1 MSVDITIPSVGES
14 VSSGFITQWHKTDG
28 EMVKDGDLL
37 LTLDTDKISTE
48 IAAESAGILEI
59 IVQEGQDVEIGAIVG
74 KISSS
79 APDEQPQNVQ
89 EEEETISARDV
100 TEQTVFKNEDKDPQ
114 EDIPQDV
121 AKSVSQN
128 DVTETLIAKDEL
140 SAQTQTETAPSEK
153 KRDLR
158 LDRKA
163 PVSPAVK
170 KLANEKGVDLAL
182 VRGTGKKGAILKKD
196 VISYLGGSSQETLSE
211 SVSVKK
217 SKVSD
222 GPNLPNFNLKPIQ
235 HEKPSPPQQEE
246 GGRVT
251 RKRLSPIRRKIADHL
266 VSAQRNAA
274 LLTTFNECDM
284 SSIMSLRKELQED
297 FVAKFG
303 VKLGFMS
310 IFIKAVVEG
319 LKEVDQINARIDGN
333 DLIINHFYDIG
344 VAVGSERGL
353 VVPVIRDCDKKSF
366 AEIEKDIA
374 NYATLASEGKLELTD
389 LQGGVFTI
397 SNGGIYGSML
407 STPIINPPQ
416 SAILGMHNIIERPIA
431 LDGEVVIRP
440 MMYLALS
447 YDHRIVDGREA
458 VTFLK
463 RVKDCIENPARLLV
477 GA

>member
-14 VSSGFITQWHKTDG
+14 VSSGFITQWHKADG
-28 EMVKDGDLL
+28 EMVNSGDLL

-48 IAAESAGILEI
+48 IAAESAGVLEI
-59 IVQEGQDVEIGAIVG
+59 LVPEGQDVEIGAVVG
-74 KISSS
+74 KISSASEHTKSPEISDEKENVS
-79 APDEQPQNVQ
+79 ARTLIEEDKPNDLDEVHSDEPEVLKYDIDQNVSAK
-89 EEEETISARDV
+89 TII
-100 TEQTVFKNEDKDPQ
+100 KEDKSNNLEQ
-114 EDIPQDV
+114 KEIEN
-121 AKSVSQN
+121 K
-128 DVTETLIAKDEL
+128 
-140 SAQTQTETAPSEK
+140 EK

-170 KLANEKGVDLAL
+170 TLAKDKGVDLAL
-182 VRGTGKKGAILKKD
+182 VKGTGKKGAILKKD
-196 VISYLGGSSQETLSE
+196 VLAYLDGGSLESSTQNVSFQKSDNTE
-211 SVSVKK
+211 SVNI
-217 SKVSD
+217 
-222 GPNLPNFNLKPIQ
+222 PNLNLKPIQ
-235 HEKPSPPQQEE
+235 HQKPSPPQEEE
-246 GGRVT
+246 GGRIT
-251 RKRLSPIRRKIADHL
+251 RKPLSPIRRKIANHL
-266 VSAQRNAA
+266 VSAQRDSA

-284 SSIMSLRKELQED
+284 SSVMRLRKELQED
-297 FVAKFG
+297 FMAKFG

-310 IFIKAVVEG
+310 IFIKAVVDG

-333 DLIINHFYDIG
+333 DLIVNHFYDIG

-374 NYATLASEGKLELTD
+374 NYAALANEGKLGLDD

-397 SNGGIYGSML
+397 SNGGVYGSML

-431 LDGEVVIRP
+431 IDGEVVIRP

-458 VTFLK
+458 VTFLN
-463 RVKDCIENPARLLV
+463 RVKECIENPARLLV

>member
-59 IVQEGQDVEIGAIVG
+59 IVQEGQDVEIGAVVG

-79 APDEQPQNVQ
+79 AEDEQPQNLR
-89 EEEETISARDV
+89 EEEETISAIDV
-100 TEQTVFKNEDKDPQ
+100 TEQTASNNKDKDSQ

-128 DVTETLIAKDEL
+128 VVTETLIAKDEL

-196 VISYLGGSSQETLSE
+196 VISYLGGSSQETLPE
-211 SVSVKK
+211 SVPVKK

-222 GPNLPNFNLKPIQ
+222 RPNLPNFNLKPIQ

-266 VSAQRNAA
+266 VSAQRDAA

-366 AEIEKDIA
+366 ADIEKDIA

-431 LDGEVVIRP
+431 LNGEVVIRP

>member
-1 MSVDITIPSVGES
+1 MSVDVKIPSVGES
-14 VSSGFITQWHKTDG
+14 VSSGFITQWHKSEG
-28 EMVKDGDLL
+28 ELVNSGDLL

-48 IAAESAGILEI
+48 ITAESSGVLEI
-59 IVQEGQDVEIGAIVG
+59 LIQEGQDVMIGAVVG
-74 KISSS
+74 RISHAQEGSKPAPKNIEEQHES
-79 APDEQPQNVQ
+79 AVSNDIIDIEEVKEDPTPVQ
-89 EEEETISARDV
+89 SE
-100 TEQTVFKNEDKDPQ
+100 
-114 EDIPQDV
+114 
-121 AKSVSQN
+121 
-128 DVTETLIAKDEL
+128 
-140 SAQTQTETAPSEK
+140 PSEELEQYVEPVEPDKFPTINEPENKQK

-170 KLANEKGVDLAL
+170 VLAKEKGVDLSL
-182 VRGTGKKGAILKKD
+182 IIGTGKKGAILKKD
-196 VISYLGGSSQETLSE
+196 VIAFIDGGSSLVASAKE
-211 SVSVKK
+211 STNSLKK
-217 SKVSD
+217 TSGESL
-222 GPNLPNFNLKPIQ
+222 PNLSIKPTKL
-235 HEKPSPPQQEE
+235 EKPSPSKIEDN
-246 GGRVT
+246 GRIT
-251 RKRLSPIRRKIADHL
+251 RTPLSPIRRKIADHL
-266 VSAQRNAA
+266 VSAQRDSA

-284 SSIMSLRKELQED
+284 SSVMSLRKGLQDD

-310 IFIKAVVEG
+310 IFIKAVVDG
-319 LKEVDQINARIDGN
+319 LKEVEQINARIDGN
-333 DLIINHFYDIG
+333 DLITNHFYDVG

-353 VVPVIRDCDKKSF
+353 VVPVIRDCDKKNF

-374 NYATLASEGKLELTD
+374 KYATLANEGKLGLDD

-416 SAILGMHNIIERPIA
+416 SAILGMHNIIERPVAI
-431 LDGEVVIRP
+431 DGEVVIRP

-458 VTFLK
+458 VTFLR
-463 RVKDCIENPARLLV
+463 RVKDCVENPARLLV

>member
-14 VSSGFITQWHKTDG
+14 VSSGFITQWHKADG
-28 EMVKDGDLL
+28 EMVNSGDLL

-48 IAAESAGILEI
+48 IAAESAGVLEI
-59 IVQEGQDVEIGAIVG
+59 LVPEGQDVEIGAVVG
-74 KISSS
+74 KISSAS
-79 APDEQPQNVQ
+79 EHTKSPEISNEKENV
-89 EEEETISARDV
+89 SDR
-100 TEQTVFKNEDKDPQ
+100 TVIEEDKSNNLDEIHSDEPEVLTENIDQ
-114 EDIPQDV
+114 IVP
-121 AKSVSQN
+121 AK
-128 DVTETLIAKDEL
+128 TLIEEDEPDNID
-140 SAQTQTETAPSEK
+140 QKEK

-170 KLANEKGVDLAL
+170 TLAKDKGVDLAL
-182 VRGTGKKGAILKKD
+182 VKGTGKKGAILKKD
-196 VISYLGGSSQETLSE
+196 VLAYLDGGSSESSTQNVSFQKSDNTE
-211 SVSVKK
+211 SVNI
-217 SKVSD
+217 
-222 GPNLPNFNLKPIQ
+222 PNLNLKPIQ
-235 HEKPSPPQQEE
+235 HQKPSPPQEEE
-246 GGRVT
+246 GGRIT
-251 RKRLSPIRRKIADHL
+251 RKPLSPIRRKIANHL
-266 VSAQRNAA
+266 VSAQRDSA

-284 SSIMSLRKELQED
+284 SSVMRLRKELQED

-310 IFIKAVVEG
+310 IFIKAVVDG

-333 DLIINHFYDIG
+333 DLIVNHFYDIG

-374 NYATLASEGKLELTD
+374 KYATLANEGKLGLDD

-431 LDGEVVIRP
+431 INGEVVIRP

-458 VTFLK
+458 VTFLS
-463 RVKDCIENPARLLV
+463 RVKECIENPARLLV

>member
-14 VSSGFITQWHKTDG
+14 VSSGFITQWHKADG
-28 EMVKDGDLL
+28 EMVNSGDLL

-48 IAAESAGILEI
+48 IAAESAGVLEI
-59 IVQEGQDVEIGAIVG
+59 LVTEGQDVEIGAVVG
-74 KISSS
+74 KISSAS
-79 APDEQPQNVQ
+79 EHTKSPEISNEKENV
-89 EEEETISARDV
+89 SDR
-100 TEQTVFKNEDKDPQ
+100 TVIEEDKSNNLDEIHSDEPEVLTENIDQ
-114 EDIPQDV
+114 IVP
-121 AKSVSQN
+121 AK
-128 DVTETLIAKDEL
+128 TLIEEDEPDNID
-140 SAQTQTETAPSEK
+140 QKEK

-170 KLANEKGVDLAL
+170 ILAKDKGVDLAL
-182 VRGTGKKGAILKKD
+182 VKGTGKKGAILKKD
-196 VISYLGGSSQETLSE
+196 VLAYLDGGSLESSTKNVSFQKSDNTE
-211 SVSVKK
+211 SVNI
-217 SKVSD
+217 
-222 GPNLPNFNLKPIQ
+222 PNLNLKPIQ
-235 HEKPSPPQQEE
+235 HQKPSPPQEEE
-246 GGRVT
+246 GGRIT
-251 RKRLSPIRRKIADHL
+251 RKPLSPIRRKIANHL
-266 VSAQRNAA
+266 VSAQRDSA

-284 SSIMSLRKELQED
+284 SSVMRLRKELQED

-310 IFIKAVVEG
+310 IFIKAVVDG
-319 LKEVDQINARIDGN
+319 LKEVGQINARIDGN
-333 DLIINHFYDIG
+333 DLIVNHFYDIG

-374 NYATLASEGKLELTD
+374 KYATLANEGKLGLDD

-431 LDGEVVIRP
+431 INGEVVIRP

-458 VTFLK
+458 VTFLS
-463 RVKDCIENPARLLV
+463 RVKECIENPARLLV

>member
-59 IVQEGQDVEIGAIVG
+59 IVQEGQDVEIGAVVG

-79 APDEQPQNVQ
+79 APDEQPQTLQ
-89 EEEETISARDV
+89 KEEETISAIDV
-100 TEQTVFKNEDKDPQ
+100 TEQTVFKNEDKDSQ

-128 DVTETLIAKDEL
+128 VVTETLIAKDEL

-196 VISYLGGSSQETLSE
+196 VISYLDGSSQKTLPE
-211 SVSVKK
+211 SVPIKK

-222 GPNLPNFNLKPIQ
+222 EPNLPNFNLKPIQ

-266 VSAQRNAA
+266 VSAQRDAA

-366 AEIEKDIA
+366 ADIEKDIA

-431 LDGEVVIRP
+431 LNGEVVIRP

>member
-1 MSVDITIPSVGES
+1 MSVDVTIPSVGES
-14 VSSGFITQWHKTDG
+14 VSSGFITQWHKAEG
-28 EMVKDGDLL
+28 ELVSSGDLL

-48 IAAESAGILEI
+48 ITAESSGVLEI
-59 IVQEGQDVEIGAIVG
+59 LVQEGQDVMIGAVVG
-74 KISSS
+74 RISPSEEVSESS
-79 APDEQPQNVQ
+79 QTNIEEKREPVVFNATEDVEDVKEDSVSVLPESTKESEQYVKPDEKAQSSVIIRTDTQP
-89 EEEETISARDV
+89 
-100 TEQTVFKNEDKDPQ
+100 KK
-114 EDIPQDV
+114 
-121 AKSVSQN
+121 
-128 DVTETLIAKDEL
+128 
-140 SAQTQTETAPSEK
+140 K

-170 KLANEKGVDLAL
+170 LLAKEKGVDLSL
-182 VRGTGKKGAILKKD
+182 VVGTGKKGSILKKD
-196 VISYLGGSSQETLSE
+196 VIAFIEGGSLPVT
-211 SVSVKK
+211 SVKD
-217 SKVSD
+217 SKEPSQNTSRK
-222 GPNLPNFNLKPIQ
+222 NLPNLSIKPTKL
-235 HEKPSPPQQEE
+235 ERPAPSKVEE
-246 GGRVT
+246 SGRIT
-251 RKRLSPIRRKIADHL
+251 RTPLSPIRRKIADHL
-266 VSAQRNAA
+266 VSAQRDSA

-284 SSIMSLRKELQED
+284 SSVMSLRKGLQDD

-310 IFIKAVVEG
+310 IFIKAVVDG
-319 LKEVDQINARIDGN
+319 LKEVGQINARIDGS
-333 DLIINHFYDIG
+333 DLITNHFYDVG

-353 VVPVIRDCDKKSF
+353 VVPVIRDCDKKNF

-374 NYATLASEGKLELTD
+374 RYASLANEGKLGLDD

-416 SAILGMHNIIERPIA
+416 SAILGMHNIIERPVAI
-431 LDGEVVIRP
+431 DGEVVIRP

-458 VTFLK
+458 VTFLR
-463 RVKDCIENPARLLV
+463 RVKDCVENPARLLV

>member
-14 VSSGFITQWHKTDG
+14 VSSGFITQWHKADG
-28 EMVKDGDLL
+28 EMVNSGDLL

-48 IAAESAGILEI
+48 IAAESAGVLEI
-59 IVQEGQDVEIGAIVG
+59 LVTEGQDVEIGAVVG
-74 KISSS
+74 KISSAS
-79 APDEQPQNVQ
+79 EHTKSPEISNEKENV
-89 EEEETISARDV
+89 SDR
-100 TEQTVFKNEDKDPQ
+100 TVIEEDKSNNLDEIHSDEPEVLTENIDQ
-114 EDIPQDV
+114 IVP
-121 AKSVSQN
+121 AK
-128 DVTETLIAKDEL
+128 TLIEEDEPDNID
-140 SAQTQTETAPSEK
+140 QKEK

-170 KLANEKGVDLAL
+170 TLAKDKGVDLAL
-182 VRGTGKKGAILKKD
+182 VKGTGKKGAILKKD
-196 VISYLGGSSQETLSE
+196 VLAYLDGGSSE
-211 SVSVKK
+211 SSTQNVSFQK
-217 SKVSD
+217 SGNTESINI
-222 GPNLPNFNLKPIQ
+222 PNLNLKPIQ
-235 HEKPSPPQQEE
+235 HQKPSPPQEEE
-246 GGRVT
+246 GGRIT
-251 RKRLSPIRRKIADHL
+251 RKPLSPIRRKIANHL
-266 VSAQRNAA
+266 VSAQRDSA

-284 SSIMSLRKELQED
+284 SSVMRLRKELQED

-310 IFIKAVVEG
+310 IFIKAVVDG

-333 DLIINHFYDIG
+333 DLIVNHFYDIG

-374 NYATLASEGKLELTD
+374 KYATLANEGKLGLDD

-431 LDGEVVIRP
+431 INGEVVIRP

-458 VTFLK
+458 VTFLS
-463 RVKDCIENPARLLV
+463 RVKECIENPARLLV

>member
-14 VSSGFITQWHKTDG
+14 VSSGFITQWHKADG
-28 EMVKDGDLL
+28 EMVNSGDLL

-48 IAAESAGILEI
+48 IAAENAGVLEI
-59 IVQEGQDVEIGAIVG
+59 LVPEGQDVEIGAVVG
-74 KISSS
+74 KISSAS
-79 APDEQPQNVQ
+79 EHTKSPEISNEKENV
-89 EEEETISARDV
+89 SDR
-100 TEQTVFKNEDKDPQ
+100 TVIEEDKSNNLDEIHSDEPEVLTENIDQ
-114 EDIPQDV
+114 IVP
-121 AKSVSQN
+121 AK
-128 DVTETLIAKDEL
+128 TLIEEDEPDNID
-140 SAQTQTETAPSEK
+140 QKEK

-170 KLANEKGVDLAL
+170 TLAKDKGVDLAL
-182 VRGTGKKGAILKKD
+182 VKGTGKKGAILKKD
-196 VISYLGGSSQETLSE
+196 VLAYLDGGSSE
-211 SVSVKK
+211 SSTQNVSFQK
-217 SKVSD
+217 SDNTESANI
-222 GPNLPNFNLKPIQ
+222 PNLNLKPIQ
-235 HEKPSPPQQEE
+235 HQKPSPPQEEE
-246 GGRVT
+246 GGRIT
-251 RKRLSPIRRKIADHL
+251 RKPLSPIRRKIANHL
-266 VSAQRNAA
+266 VSAQRDSA

-284 SSIMSLRKELQED
+284 SSVMRLRKELQED

-310 IFIKAVVEG
+310 IFIKAVVDG
-319 LKEVDQINARIDGN
+319 LKEVGQINARIDGN
-333 DLIINHFYDIG
+333 DLIVNHFYDIG

-374 NYATLASEGKLELTD
+374 KYATLANEGKLGLDD

-431 LDGEVVIRP
+431 INGEVVIRP

-458 VTFLK
+458 VTFLS
-463 RVKDCIENPARLLV
+463 RVKECIENPARLLV

>member
-59 IVQEGQDVEIGAIVG
+59 IVQEGQDVEIGAVVG

-79 APDEQPQNVQ
+79 APDEQPQTLQ
-89 EEEETISARDV
+89 KEEETISAIDV
-100 TEQTVFKNEDKDPQ
+100 TEQTVFKNEDKDSQ

-128 DVTETLIAKDEL
+128 VVNETLIAKDEL
-140 SAQTQTETAPSEK
+140 SAQTQTETAHSEK

-196 VISYLGGSSQETLSE
+196 VISYLDGSSQKTLPE
-211 SVSVKK
+211 SVPIKK

-222 GPNLPNFNLKPIQ
+222 EPNLPNFNLKPIQ

-266 VSAQRNAA
+266 VSAQRDAA

-366 AEIEKDIA
+366 ADIEKDIA

-431 LDGEVVIRP
+431 LNGEVVIRP

>member
-59 IVQEGQDVEIGAIVG
+59 IVQEGQDVEIGAVVG

-79 APDEQPQNVQ
+79 AEDEQPQNLR
-89 EEEETISARDV
+89 EEEETISAIDV
-100 TEQTVFKNEDKDPQ
+100 TEQTASNDKDKDSQ

-128 DVTETLIAKDEL
+128 VVTETLIAKDEL
-140 SAQTQTETAPSEK
+140 SAQTQTKTAPSEK

-196 VISYLGGSSQETLSE
+196 VISYLGGSSQETLPE
-211 SVSVKK
+211 SVPDKK

-222 GPNLPNFNLKPIQ
+222 RPNLPNFNLKPIQ

-266 VSAQRNAA
+266 VSAQRDAA

-366 AEIEKDIA
+366 ADIEKDIA

-431 LDGEVVIRP
+431 LNGEVVIRP